1 MSLYDEYEIKECN
14 LIAGFQC
21 NCRSKNEVFH
31 RLMQPY
37 LTLLYKRCVYK
48 IKDRTAAEDL
58 VQDILIK
65 VYKALPTYRHDAL
78 FKMWLYK
85 ITDNVCYT
93 FLSRKYNHNIITL
106 TVMDNLAVVN
116 DRNVNLEID
125 FNKIIPRLSIN
136 EQEIINL
143 RFYKDFS
150 LNEISNILQITIS
163 ACKMRLYRA
172 LQSLSILII

>member
-1 MSLYDEYEIKECN
+1 
-14 LIAGFQC
+14 
-21 NCRSKNEVFH
+21 
-31 RLMQPY
+31 
-37 LTLLYKRCVYK
+37 
-48 IKDRTAAEDL
+48 
-58 VQDILIK
+58 
-65 VYKALPTYRHDAL
+65 
-78 FKMWLYK
+78 
-85 ITDNVCYT
+85 
-93 FLSRKYNHNIITL
+93 
-106 TVMDNLAVVN
+106 
-116 DRNVNLEID
+116 VNLEID